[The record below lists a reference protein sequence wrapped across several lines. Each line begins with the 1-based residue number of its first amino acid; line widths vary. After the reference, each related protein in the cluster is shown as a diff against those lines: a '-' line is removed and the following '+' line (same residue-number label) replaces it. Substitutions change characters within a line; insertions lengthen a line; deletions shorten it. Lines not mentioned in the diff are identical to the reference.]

1 MVVMVAPI
9 GRGVTMYRRKTIMN
23 GLTTAIP
30 IDGDAIIRFCRKWRI
45 AELSLFGSVLRPDEF
60 REDSDVDVMVTF
72 HDDARWT
79 LFDFVDMQD
88 ELTNLFGRKA
98 DLLSKRALKNPF
110 RRHSILSTARVLY
123 AA

>member
-1 MVVMVAPI
+1 
-9 GRGVTMYRRKTIMN
+9 MYGATTTMN

-30 IDGDAIIRFCRKWRI
+30 IDNEAINRFCRKWKI

-72 HDDARWT
+72 DQNARWT

-88 ELTNLFGRKA
+88 ELTQLFGRKA

-110 RRHSILSTARVLY
+110 RRQAILSTARVLY

>member
-1 MVVMVAPI
+1 
-9 GRGVTMYRRKTIMN
+9 MN
-23 GLTTAIP
+23 GMKTAIA
-30 IDGDAIIRFCRKWRI
+30 IDDDAIIRFCHKWRI
-45 AELSLFGSVLRPDEF
+45 AEMSLFGSVLRPEEF

-72 HDDARWT
+72 QDDARWT

-88 ELTNLFGRKA
+88 ELTQLFGRKA

-110 RRHSILSTARVLY
+110 RRRSILSSARVLY